1 MSTTPGSNVGAAK
14 RPRIVE
20 GSCWPCKTWRIK
32 CDLRK
37 PACSRCQTSGSECN
51 YDKLLL
57 RWNTRRSR
65 AASTPQATISAL
77 ACPEDASLAIN
88 EKRALDY
95 FRGRLWPLL
104 SASGSPYPP
113 PVSLA
118 LRSKPVL
125 QAACIFAEAHRSLQE
140 RGQTS
145 KTLINRRLSCLA
157 DIRGHL
163 ADVTVQKSALYPL
176 LVAVLLLYHS
186 DGYVDCLQQHASME
200 SHHTGAVAIINTLG
214 GFDSVWATAETET
227 KMLLAEFATTDL
239 IEASLRNRR
248 PSFSPSIWAQIEEGP
263 VWWDNSR
270 TSTGSLAIVFATLA
284 EMILMLHE
292 DQGDST
298 AEKIMHFELTLQ
310 PTFSVLDDFMQ
321 PGAGTEPATEKA
333 TKAALASRSLCHA
346 FKHAALIYLYR
357 GVAGLPTTHQ
367 LVQQHVQSCL
377 DCIHGIEI
385 DSQVHGCVVYPLF
398 IAGSHAATDIQKTFA
413 LSRMEA
419 IYSHN
424 KFGSVLSIRST
435 LESQWQNSAHLGT
448 WENTFKGLATG
459 ILVL

>member
-1 MSTTPGSNVGAAK
+1 M
-14 RPRIVE
+14 
-20 GSCWPCKTWRIK
+20 
-32 CDLRK
+32 
-37 PACSRCQTSGSECN
+37 
-51 YDKLLL
+51 
-57 RWNTRRSR
+57 
-65 AASTPQATISAL
+65 ASAPQAAISAL

-145 KTLINRRLSCLA
+145 KTLISRRLSCLA

-214 GFDSVWATAETET
+214 GFSAVWASSEKETRV
-227 KMLLAEFATTDL
+227 LLAEFATTDL
-239 IEASLRNRR
+239 IEASLRHRR
-248 PSFSPSIWAQIEEGP
+248 PSFPPSIWTQIEEGP

-270 TSTGSLAIVFATLA
+270 NSAGSLATVFATLA
-284 EMILMLHE
+284 EMVSMLHE
-292 DQGDST
+292 DQGGLTTDR
-298 AEKIMHFELTLQ
+298 IMQFERTLQ
-310 PTFSVLDDFMQ
+310 PTFSILDDFMQ
-321 PGAGTEPATEKA
+321 PDVVKEAASEESRKA
-333 TKAALASRSLCHA
+333 TLFSRSLCHA

-357 GVAGLPTTHQ
+357 GVAGIPTTHQ
-367 LVQQHVQSCL
+367 IVQQHVQACL
-377 DCIHGIEI
+377 DCIQGIEI
-385 DSQVHGCVVYPLF
+385 DSQVHACAVYPLY
-398 IAGSHAATDIQKTFA
+398 IAGTHAATETQKTLA
-413 LSRMEA
+413 LGRMEA
-419 IYSHN
+419 IYMHN
-424 KFGSVLSIRST
+424 KFGSVLSIRSA

>member
-1 MSTTPGSNVGAAK
+1 MSSIK

-20 GSCWPCKTWRIK
+20 GSCWPCKSRRVK
-32 CDLRK
+32 CDLGK
-37 PACSRCQTSGSECN
+37 PCCSRCQTSGSECN
-51 YDKLLL
+51 YDKVLL

-65 AASTPQATISAL
+65 VASAPQAAISAL

-145 KTLINRRLSCLA
+145 KTLISRRLSCLA

-214 GFDSVWATAETET
+214 GFSAVWASSEKETRV
-227 KMLLAEFATTDL
+227 LLAEFATTDL
-239 IEASLRNRR
+239 IEASLRHRR
-248 PSFSPSIWAQIEEGP
+248 PSFPPSIWTQIEEGP

-270 TSTGSLAIVFATLA
+270 NSAGSLATVFATLA
-284 EMILMLHE
+284 EMVSMLHE
-292 DQGDST
+292 DQGGLTTDR
-298 AEKIMHFELTLQ
+298 IMQFERTLQ
-310 PTFSVLDDFMQ
+310 PTFSILDDFMQ
-321 PGAGTEPATEKA
+321 PDVVKEAASEESRKA
-333 TKAALASRSLCHA
+333 TLFSRSLCHA

-357 GVAGLPTTHQ
+357 GVAGIPTTHQ
-367 LVQQHVQSCL
+367 IVQQHVQACL
-377 DCIHGIEI
+377 DCIQGIEI
-385 DSQVHGCVVYPLF
+385 DSQVHACAVYPLY
-398 IAGSHAATDIQKTFA
+398 IAGTHAATETQKTLA
-413 LSRMEA
+413 LGRMEA
-419 IYSHN
+419 IYMHN
-424 KFGSVLSIRST
+424 KFGSVLSIRSA